1 MPCRLSNSHDNNNN
15 LKIVFLCTHNETV
28 KELTERQIAVNLDNG
43 LKYFSRILDI
53 LNLYQLSSIDI
64 LRDSLS
70 TKEQWKLQFKS
81 VVHNYWAPKLRNEAC
96 VKSALCSMNF
106 ETAKVGKRIQ
116 CGPFLESSVTDVKKG
131 IVKCRMLTGTY

>member
-1 MPCRLSNSHDNNNN
+1 MPCRLNNNHDNNNN

-28 KELTERQIAVNLDNG
+28 KELTEREIAVNLDNG
-43 LKYFSRILDI
+43 LKYFSRIQDI
-53 LNLYQLSSIDI
+53 LNLYQLPSIDI

-81 VVHNYWAPKLRNEAC
+81 AVHNYWTPKLRNEAC
-96 VKSALCSMNF
+96 VKSGLCFMNF
-106 ETAKVGKRIQ
+106 ETAKVSQ
-116 CGPFLESSVTDVKKG
+116 THTVWSFLEFSVTDVRKG